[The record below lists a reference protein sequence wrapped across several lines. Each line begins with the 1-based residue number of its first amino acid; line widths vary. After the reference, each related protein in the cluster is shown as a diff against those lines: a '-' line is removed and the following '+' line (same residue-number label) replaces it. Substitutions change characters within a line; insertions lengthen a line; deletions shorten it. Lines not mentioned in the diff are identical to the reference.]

1 MNWDEI
7 EMHTEGNPPT
17 PNRHARRRAATL
29 AGRRNVHATKS
40 PDPDDQLRDQSRDVA
55 YQPDRAQSPIAI
67 DAIIREPE
75 CWRRT
80 GLSRSTRWRLERK
93 GKFPRRRQ
101 LSPGCSGWLASE
113 IAAWIAA
120 R

>member
-1 MNWDEI
+1 VRCDLHCRETHMD
-7 EMHTEGNPPT
+7 TETIPT
-17 PNRHARRRAATL
+17 PNRRARRAA
-29 AGRRNVHATKS
+29 AAMARRG
-40 PDPDDQLRDQSRDVA
+40 DDARTSA
-55 YQPDRAQSPIAI
+55 AEIAER
-67 DAIIREPE
+67 IIREPE

-93 GKFPRRRQ
+93 GKFPKRRQ